1 MKHLNSL
8 CEGITKIIQIMNDI
22 IYTPPYPIL
31 FGRINISKKKPKKEI
46 NPNQKEINRPFNEG
60 LELEEFK
67 YEKQS
72 LKSLRD

>member
-46 NPNQKEINRPFNEG
+46 SKQNETKSKFDG
-60 LELEEFK
+60 QNEE
-67 YEKQS
+67 
-72 LKSLRD
+72 

>member
-1 MKHLNSL
+1 
-8 CEGITKIIQIMNDI
+8 MNDI